1 MNDELSAAYW
11 AGAEQGRFVIQ
22 RCDGC
27 GTLRHYP
34 RLMCS
39 VCHSFD
45 WSPYEAQRTGTV
57 HSWTVSHHVFD
68 PSVTTEVPYTLV
80 TVDMADGVRVLG
92 RLRADAQ
99 PRPHQQVELTFEPDA
114 HGRPGPTFVPRSS

>member
-1 MNDELSAAYW
+1 MSDELSSAYW
-11 AGAEQGRFVIQ
+11 SGAQQGRLVIQ

-34 RLMCS
+34 RIMCS
-39 VCHSFD
+39 VCYSFD
-45 WSPYEAQRTGTV
+45 WSPYEASRAGTL

-80 TVDMADGVRVLG
+80 TVDMEDGVRVMG
-92 RLRADAQ
+92 RLTGEVEL
-99 PRPHQQVELTFEPDA
+99 RPALAVELTFDLDA
-114 HGRPGPTFVPRSS
+114 QGRPAPTFVPCPS